1 MTGQRKRWLAALVG
15 ALFVAGGC
23 GSTHSD
29 AELRQALAVPIN
41 ATSDSPQAGDPA
53 ATPAT
58 PAAGDVSSA
67 PSFAAETS
75 SGGTTVVT
83 TPGAATAVGGNQ
95 TASGTKAPAAGS
107 STVAGPAKGS
117 AATPTGAAPATP
129 GAPVPG
135 TPAPA
140 APQSSGP
147 KSTLTLASIGTESGV
162 LGNLMR
168 PIFEAAK
175 AWAADVNA
183 RGGLGG
189 HPVRLL
195 FGDDAGDPG
204 KTLAL
209 ARRMVDQDGAV
220 AFYAAHGPGTGQALA
235 SFLEE
240 RRIPMVGMCSCTDGS
255 ATSPMMFQVGIS
267 TDPGLAWAHMLALTT
282 LTDKRKLSVLYCRE
296 TPACKQIRDGIVKL
310 QNQAGIQV
318 VHEAQVTVTQPDYTA
333 EVLAARNAGAEAVAI
348 ATDNASVIRVARSAH
363 RQNYRPTLVGQ
374 VATAEDRYLSVG
386 GDDVEGSAIG
396 ASVFPWQSPKFAD
409 YVAAL
414 DRYAPGAIKGNL
426 GQVVWVAGKLMEKIA
441 TGFPA
446 NPTKDDFLAGLY
458 GLRGETLGGLLPP
471 LTYIEGKGS
480 ALTNL
485 CTVPILV
492 DKNKF
497 VTPKGDSFVCAP
509 GWKPQEK

>member
-1 MTGQRKRWLAALVG
+1 
-15 ALFVAGGC
+15 
-23 GSTHSD
+23 
-29 AELRQALAVPIN
+29 
-41 ATSDSPQAGDPA
+41 
-53 ATPAT
+53 
-58 PAAGDVSSA
+58 
-67 PSFAAETS
+67 
-75 SGGTTVVT
+75 
-83 TPGAATAVGGNQ
+83 
-95 TASGTKAPAAGS
+95 
-107 STVAGPAKGS
+107 
-117 AATPTGAAPATP
+117 
-129 GAPVPG
+129 
-135 TPAPA
+135 
-140 APQSSGP
+140 
-147 KSTLTLASIGTESGV
+147 
-162 LGNLMR
+162 MR

-282 LTDKRKLSVLYCRE
+282 LTEKRKLSILYCRE

-310 QNQAGIQV
+310 QGQAGIQV

-374 VATAEDRYLSVG
+374 VATAEDRYLTVG
-386 GDDVEGSAIG
+386 GEDVEGSAIG

-426 GQVVWVAGKLMEKIA
+426 GQVVWVAGKLLEKIA
-441 TGFPA
+441 AGFPA

-458 GLRGETLGGLLPP
+458 ALRGETLGGLLPP

-492 DKNKF
+492 ERNKF

-509 GWKPQEK
+509 GW

>member
-1 MTGQRKRWLAALVG
+1 MTGKGKRTLVALMG
-15 ALFVAGGC
+15 ALLVTAGC

-29 AELRQALAVPIN
+29 AELREALAVPIG
-41 ATSDSPQAGDPA
+41 ATRDAPQAGDAASTAPE
-53 ATPAT
+53 ATPAGEAST
-58 PAAGDVSSA
+58 APDVA
-67 PSFAAETS
+67 YA
-75 SGGTTVVT
+75 
-83 TPGAATAVGGNQ
+83 TPGAAAAVATPGAAASAPGSSTVGG
-95 TASGTKAPAAGS
+95 AKAPAAGG
-107 STVAGPAKGS
+107 STSAGPAKGTG
-117 AATPTGAAPATP
+117 ATPTGAGQATPGQATP
-129 GAPVPG
+129 GAP
-135 TPAPA
+135 APA
-140 APQSSGP
+140 APTSSGP

-240 RRIPMVGMCSCTDGS
+240 RRIPLIGMCSCTDGS

-282 LTDKRKLSVLYCRE
+282 LTEKRKLSVLYCRE

-310 QNQAGIQV
+310 QGQAGIQV

-374 VATAEDRYLSVG
+374 VATAEDRYLTVG

-414 DRYAPGAIKGNL
+414 DRYVPGAIKGNL
-426 GQVVWVAGKLMEKIA
+426 GQVVWVAGKLMEVIA
-441 TGFPA
+441 KNFPA

-458 GLRGETLGGLLPP
+458 ALRGETLGGLLPP
-471 LTYIEGKGS
+471 LTFIEGKGS

-485 CTVPILV
+485 CTVPVLV
-492 DKNKF
+492 DKGKF

>member
-1 MTGQRKRWLAALVG
+1 MAGQGKRVLVG
-15 ALFVAGGC
+15 LMGALLVATGC

-29 AELRQALAVPIN
+29 AELRQALAVPIGN
-41 ATSDSPQAGDPA
+41 TSEAAQPTGAGPAAAPA
-53 ATPAT
+53 ATESNATAGAVATGAVPGSVVIPGGAMVVPGGSTGGGANT
-58 PAAGDVSSA
+58 PAAGGSVA
-67 PSFAAETS
+67 P
-75 SGGTTVVT
+75 GPGKGT
-83 TPGAATAVGGNQ
+83 GAAAT
-95 TASGTKAPAAGS
+95 GT
-107 STVAGPAKGS
+107 
-117 AATPTGAAPATP
+117 APATP
-129 GAPVPG
+129 GPTAPGSPVPAG
-135 TPAPA
+135 
-140 APQSSGP
+140 PQSGPP
-147 KSTLTLASIGTESGV
+147 KSTLTLGSIGTESGV

-235 SFLEE
+235 AFLEE
-240 RRIPMVGMCSCTDGS
+240 RRIPMIGMCSCTDGS

-282 LTDKRKLSVLYCRE
+282 LTPKRKLSVLYCRE

-310 QNQAGIQV
+310 QGQAGIQV

-333 EVLAARNAGAEAVAI
+333 EVLAARNAGAEAVAV

-374 VATAEDRYLSVG
+374 VATAEDRYLTVG
-386 GDDVEGSAIG
+386 GADVEGSAIG

-426 GQVVWVAGKLMEKIA
+426 GQVVWVGGRLMEHIA
-441 TGFPA
+441 KGFPP

-458 GLRGETLGGLLPP
+458 ALRGETLGGLLPP
-471 LTYIEGKGS
+471 LTFIEGKGS

-485 CTVPILV
+485 CTVPLLV
-492 DKNKF
+492 DNGKF
-497 VTPKGDSFVCAP
+497 VAPGGDSFVCAP